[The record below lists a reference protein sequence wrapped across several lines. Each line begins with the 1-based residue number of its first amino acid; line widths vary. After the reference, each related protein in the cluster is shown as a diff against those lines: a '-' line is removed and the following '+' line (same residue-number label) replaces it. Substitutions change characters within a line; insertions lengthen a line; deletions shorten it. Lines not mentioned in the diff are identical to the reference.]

1 MATWHYTL
9 TKEQTQQLEAIQKR
23 AIHIIFNFIRGMPY
37 TSMLYA
43 ANISTLVRRREDISQ
58 KFFRDITQPS
68 SCLHR
73 FLPAPREQSLISR
86 LRIMRNFQEFTH
98 VLDATVRLLTMP

>member
-1 MATWHYTL
+1 ML
-9 TKEQTQQLEAIQKR
+9 
-23 AIHIIFNFIRGMPY
+23 Y

-68 SCLHR
+68 SCLHHL
-73 FLPAPREQSLISR
+73 LPAPREQSLISR
-86 LRIMRNFQEFTH
+86 FRTYEKFPRIYIRTRRYCSFVNHALNNYHDKITN
-98 VLDATVRLLTMP
+98 P